1 MFRQLGHFAPL
12 ALCLFT
18 LVIAMGSCG
27 EPIDEMMP
35 PPTPP
40 PTPPPPVE
48 ETPME
53 KLAGTYELV
62 EHESDTPENAAIS
75 GDMYLRPGGSTWE
88 IRVNL
93 ENEATG
99 TNQGPAWSANATTIT
114 FTNTSGPDN
123 VVEYTLEGKVL
134 AITPIEASTET
145 LKWRKTD

>member
-12 ALCLFT
+12 ALCLFAI
-18 LVIAMGSCG
+18 VIAMGSCG

-35 PPTPP
+35 PTPPP
-40 PTPPPPVE
+40 PTPPPVE
-48 ETPME
+48 LTPME

-62 EHESDTPENAAIS
+62 ADTPENVALS
-75 GDMYLRPGGSTWE
+75 GDMYLKPGGSTWE

-93 ENEATG
+93 EDEATG
-99 TNQGPAWSANATTIT
+99 TNRGPAWSANATTIT
-114 FTNTSGPDN
+114 FTNTSGPDS

-145 LKWRKTD
+145 LKWRKID